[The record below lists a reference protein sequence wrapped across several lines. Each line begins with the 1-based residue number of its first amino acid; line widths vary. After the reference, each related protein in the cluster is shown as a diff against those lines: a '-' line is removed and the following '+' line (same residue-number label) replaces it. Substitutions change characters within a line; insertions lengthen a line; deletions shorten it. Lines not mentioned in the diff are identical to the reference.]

1 MKAMEMNRVRMI
13 RGVEE
18 VDSDPISFGCTNG
31 GARNPAVVRP
41 CGEEDSRSN
50 LYFLVDRFE
59 EVFAHRS
66 TGTIFRDL
74 VAEVEIGEDLVRI
87 ETIARVIDLADCHHV
102 PTRRAMSFVA
112 DVWLRYDILSVQQ
125 GRTNRSGGT
134 RAGDEAAPVHDTH
147 IDSDSARENAWG
159 SAVPSTR
166 TNNGPS
172 TGPRPVIS
180 TFTPGRSPIESSHR
194 NASG

>member
-18 VDSDPISFGCTNG
+18 VDSDPIPFGCTNG

-41 CGEEDSRSN
+41 SGEEDPRSN

-66 TGTIFRDL
+66 TGSIFRDL

-87 ETIARVIDLADCHHV
+87 ETIARVIDLADRHHV

-112 DVWLRYDILSVQQ
+112 DVWLRYDV
-125 GRTNRSGGT
+125 
-134 RAGDEAAPVHDTH
+134 H
-147 IDSDSARENAWG
+147 IDSASARENACG

-172 TGPRPVIS
+172 TGPRPVTS
-180 TFTPGRSPIESSHR
+180 TFTPGRRPIESSHR
-194 NASG
+194 